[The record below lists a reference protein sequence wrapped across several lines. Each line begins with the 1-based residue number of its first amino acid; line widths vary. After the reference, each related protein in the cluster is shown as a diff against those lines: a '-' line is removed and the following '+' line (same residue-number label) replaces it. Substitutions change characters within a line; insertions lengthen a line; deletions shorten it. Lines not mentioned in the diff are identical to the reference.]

1 MYCRNCG
8 SLVEDNKKHCSTCGF
23 DKNIGNKYCPSC
35 GNTINF
41 SNVNKCPRCSFVLK
55 EIVKK
60 EVTHNNKPKSLLLA
74 GFLQVFLP
82 FISAGNFY
90 LGFTKKAIIQTVVS
104 LLTLGIGL
112 IWPFIDGLLIF
123 NGKVKVDAYGIS
135 LKD

>member
-55 EIVKK
+55 EIDKK
-60 EVTHNNKPKSLLLA
+60 GGIHNNKTKSLILA
-74 GFLQVFLP
+74 GFLTAF
-82 FISAGNFY
+82 FSFY
-90 LGFTKKAIIQTVVS
+90 FCR
-104 LLTLGIGL
+104 
-112 IWPFIDGLLIF
+112 
-123 NGKVKVDAYGIS
+123 
-135 LKD
+135 